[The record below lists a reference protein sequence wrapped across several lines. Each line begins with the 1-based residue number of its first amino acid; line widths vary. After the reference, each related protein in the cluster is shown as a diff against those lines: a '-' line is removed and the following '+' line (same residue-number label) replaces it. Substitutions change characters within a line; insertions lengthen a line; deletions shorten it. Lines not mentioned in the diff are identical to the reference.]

1 MVLSR
6 IALVRNIWLRVA
18 VLLCAAALPVGC
30 SQKADPRRPLEKVRQ
45 EAASMNAAQLELRAR
60 AYVDE
65 IEKQRAEIQKIQEKI
80 RKMPLDKVFDN
91 NFLQNDIKKIGRKA
105 EALFERYLIYVNALK
120 EKGGD
125 LDKVRLKT
133 AQE

>member
-1 MVLSR
+1 MS
-6 IALVRNIWLRVA
+6 
-18 VLLCAAALPVGC
+18 
-30 SQKADPRRPLEKVRQ
+30 
-45 EAASMNAAQLELRAR
+45 AAQLELRAR